1 MGLNLTSGPSG
12 PIVLY
17 SQQETGMPITKFTQG
32 EFEFINHR
40 LQARDALVEV
50 MADDEDDAIAIYA
63 NTDLDKVFD
72 GLEIKLHAGCDLSQL
87 TMIERWIL
95 VDCIAGATLHYL
107 AYDAQFEGAPSN
119 KTVYARTMKDAR
131 GVIRKLAAAGIKAS
145 LPR

>member
-1 MGLNLTSGPSG
+1 
-12 PIVLY
+12 
-17 SQQETGMPITKFTQG
+17 MPITKFTQG

-40 LQARDALVEV
+40 LQAQDALLEV
-50 MADDEDDAIAIYA
+50 MCDDEDDGIAQLGVQL
-63 NTDLDKVFD
+63 THDLAAQAKFFD
-72 GLEIKLHAGCDLSQL
+72 GLEIKLHEGCDLSQL

-95 VDCIAGATLHYL
+95 VDCIEGATLHYL